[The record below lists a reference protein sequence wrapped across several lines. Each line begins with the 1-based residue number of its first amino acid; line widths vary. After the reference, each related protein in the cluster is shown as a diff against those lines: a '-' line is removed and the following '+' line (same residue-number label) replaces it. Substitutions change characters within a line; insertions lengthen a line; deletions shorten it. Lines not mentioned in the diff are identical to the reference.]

1 MFETA
6 MKMLRIGDKV
16 VPQSD
21 PACCCTDHIYK
32 KERIFD
38 QLRAM
43 NSRINDLAVK
53 VQKAEELKRM
63 KDEKEE
69 TRRKEDRQLLI
80 RRT

>member
-1 MFETA
+1 MKA
-6 MKMLRIGDKV
+6 MNLRIN
-16 VPQSD
+16 
-21 PACCCTDHIYK
+21 Y
-32 KERIFD
+32 
-38 QLRAM
+38 
-43 NSRINDLAVK
+43 LAVK